1 MLPLKA
7 VIKEMN
13 IFNSWQMIK
22 IWFLAVHVAVWTQ
35 VFWKKKSL
43 KNKKSVDVKIVIW
56 LTCKMIAESTDTPT
70 YTPWR
75 YCICMFLCIM
85 SLHSFLLKSTWT
97 YKWFHTSMVV
107 INPWIIDF
115 RFLVRRKTRHNI
127 SIFNYLSNDQ
137 LWRVVHN
144 STWFYLNI
152 LVLFVPPKRSSS
164 FMGIYYAVFLW

>member
-1 MLPLKA
+1 
-7 VIKEMN
+7 MN

-70 YTPWR
+70 YAPWR
-75 YCICMFLCIM
+75 HCICMFLCIM